1 MDLLDTKIYSMI
13 GEDGF
18 ARLVN
23 AFYRRVPA
31 DDILGPMYKQ
41 HGDLSGPE
49 VRLRLFLIQSF
60 GGQRRYSQ
68 QRGHPRLRMR
78 HAPFQVDQ
86 RARDRWIELMEQA
99 LGRMKFEQQV
109 DRAVAGILPR
119 RRHISDQPLRL
130 ESRKYPFCGT
140 KPASQMFRVF
150 AVRRVD
156 GERMKIAVMPG
167 DGVGKEVVAEG
178 LKVLKV
184 AAQKFGFTY
193 DTTDYPFG
201 AEHYLK
207 TKITLPDSAL
217 KELAAHD
224 AILFGAVGADPR
236 GNAQIPQGL
245 IETDILLKMRF
256 ELDQYINLRPTRL
269 LPGVPTPLANVQPGD
284 IDMVIVR
291 ENTEGLYCQ
300 NGGFL
305 YKDTPHE
312 VANQIEV
319 TTRHGVERAIRYAFE
334 YAKQHNRKK
343 VTLVAKTNVLRFAH
357 NLWMR
362 AFEEVKGDYAGI
374 ETGLPSRRRLHDVHG
389 HQAEALRRDRHD
401 QHVRRHH
408 HGPGR
413 RDSGRHGHGRQRAIS
428 IPTRQAASMFEPV
441 HGSAPDIAGK
451 NFANP
456 IATFLSVAMM
466 LDFLEQPKAAKA
478 INTACQE
485 VVADPK
491 NHTRDLGGTATTTAV
506 GESVCTKVAG

>member
-1 MDLLDTKIYSMI
+1 
-13 GEDGF
+13 
-18 ARLVN
+18 
-23 AFYRRVPA
+23 
-31 DDILGPMYKQ
+31 
-41 HGDLSGPE
+41 
-49 VRLRLFLIQSF
+49 
-60 GGQRRYSQ
+60 
-68 QRGHPRLRMR
+68 
-78 HAPFQVDQ
+78 
-86 RARDRWIELMEQA
+86 
-99 LGRMKFEQQV
+99 
-109 DRAVAGILPR
+109 
-119 RRHISDQPLRL
+119 
-130 ESRKYPFCGT
+130 
-140 KPASQMFRVF
+140 
-150 AVRRVD
+150 
-156 GERMKIAVMPG
+156 MKIAVMPG
-167 DGVGKEVVAEG
+167 DGVGKEVVPEG

-184 AAQKFGFTY
+184 ASQKFGFTY

-269 LPGVPTPLANVQPGD
+269 LPSVPTPLANVQPGD

-291 ENTEGLYCQ
+291 ENTEGLYCG

-305 YKDTPHE
+305 YKNTPHE

-319 TTRHGVERAIRYAFE
+319 TTRRGVERCIRYAFE
-334 YAKQHNRKK
+334 YAKAQGRKK

-374 ETGLPSRRRLHDVHG
+374 ETDYHHVDACTMYMVTKPKIYDVIVTTNMFG
-389 HQAEALRRDRHD
+389 DIITDLGAAIQGGMGMAA
-401 QHVRRHH
+401 
-408 HGPGR
+408 
-413 RDSGRHGHGRQRAIS
+413 SGNIN
-428 IPTRQAASMFEPV
+428 PTKQTASMFEPV

-451 NFANP
+451 GFANP

-466 LDFLEQPKAAKA
+466 LDFLGQKEAAKA
-478 INTACQE
+478 INQACKD
-485 VVADPK
+485 VVSDK
-491 NHTRDLGGTATTTAV
+491 QNHTRDLGGTATTSQVGDAV
-506 GESVCTKVAG
+506 AARI